1 MVHNRIG
8 DQKFM
13 KYLVAP
19 LVLLLSACGL
29 YQPADG
35 CEVTSSDR
43 SAWYEAVRM
52 NSPDSYKAYLADYP
66 NGCFATTAT
75 SQLRKAVER
84 VELQALTGTGSTA
97 SSGRVY

>member
-1 MVHNRIG
+1 MV
-8 DQKFM
+8 

-19 LVLLLSACGL
+19 LVLLLTSCGL

-35 CEVTSSDR
+35 CEVTGSDR

-52 NSPDSYKAYLADYP
+52 NSPDSYKAYLANYP

-84 VELQALTGTGSTA
+84 VELQGVAQTGSSA
-97 SSGRVY
+97 SSGNIY

>member
-1 MVHNRIG
+1 M
-8 DQKFM
+8 M

-19 LVLLLSACGL
+19 LVLLLTACGL

-35 CEVTSSDR
+35 CEVTRSDR
-43 SAWYEAVRM
+43 TAWYEAVRM
-52 NSPDSYKAYLADYP
+52 DSPDAYKAYLTNYP

-84 VELQALTGTGSTA
+84 VELQGVAQTGSTA
-97 SSGRVY
+97 ASGIIYGLN